1 MKKLLLITLIISS
14 ILCFGCSKNNDDSDI
29 MVKLNKVDISAISN
43 PKIKNIINDDSLEEG
58 VYQINTSS
66 NTYIYFLGIEN
77 EFSDISCNLE
87 DYTLN
92 IVASLNKKDN
102 PDDSKELSQ
111 KLFVIYQKNTTISD
125 DKTKYYDTIKLTIN
139 NKESSFKSSNILS

>member
-92 IVASLNKKDN
+92 IVASLNKKDSS
-102 PDDSKELSQ
+102 DDSNKLSQ
-111 KLFVIYQKNTTISD
+111 RLFVIYQKNTTISD
-125 DKTKYYDTIKLTIN
+125 EKTDYYDTINLIVNDKDIN
-139 NKESSFKSSNILS
+139 FEGIIVL